1 MEGGFEI
8 GGGVTFT
15 GVCSLEMVHHE
26 RSGSASVYRWLAGE
40 EDPRVILIHDAINDF
55 FSLGAKC
62 QWTFCKGLVLHCA
75 TNLVPTRF

>member
-1 MEGGFEI
+1 LEGSFEI

-40 EDPRVILIHDAINDF
+40 EDPRVPF
-55 FSLGAKC
+55 K
-62 QWTFCKGLVLHCA
+62 TKKGPEGYPD
-75 TNLVPTRF
+75 T